1 MNVEVI
7 LEDAKW
13 VKWVWTKDELATI
26 EKMMKKG
33 FNVREISEKIG
44 ENLDNT
50 GLAMIHIHDRQV
62 SRRKR

>member
-1 MNVEVI
+1 MSVEVI
-7 LEDAKW
+7 LEEAKW
-13 VKWVWTKDELATI
+13 VKWVWTKEELATI
-26 EKMMKKG
+26 EKLMKKG

-50 GLAMIHIHDRQV
+50 ALAMIHIHNRRV